1 MGRAPFPCRGDIGAM
16 PAGVP
21 WGRGGGYPHATQNR
35 PGRALGAFR
44 LPFLTR
50 SVFGPFSGTGTP
62 HGGIAAATRG
72 PTGPRRPG
80 GRPMTRE
87 HAPDRAEGLDR
98 ARRPKNRFPGFFCA
112 FASSVAVIPGRPW
125 TFSTTPA
132 PTARGRTRAASLD
145 DLTHDDRGRA
155 DHTEG
160 ARRAAGADG
169 QGRPHAGERM
179 AGTPSAE
186 TQGPIAGNC
195 VPNHVPKTGV
205 YGDFLTGQKS
215 VFKKFGTFFGTRPPK
230 PTLQMK
236 TGHRVFT
243 R

>member
-1 MGRAPFPCRGDIGAM
+1 MGPGE
-16 PAGVP
+16 GVP
-21 WGRGGGYPHATQNR
+21 PRPTESPRTRVRRFSATVPHPWR
-35 PGRALGAFR
+35 FRA
-44 LPFLTR
+44 
-50 SVFGPFSGTGTP
+50 VFGHWNAPRRHCADNARANWAATPWGTPYDPRARARPRRGPRPCATPEKSFSG
-62 HGGIAAATRG
+62 
-72 PTGPRRPG
+72 
-80 GRPMTRE
+80 
-87 HAPDRAEGLDR
+87 L
-98 ARRPKNRFPGFFCA
+98 FCA

-132 PTARGRTRAASLD
+132 PTARGRTRATCLD

-160 ARRAAGADG
+160 AHRAARADG
-169 QGRPHAGERM
+169 QGRPRAGERM

-230 PTLQMK
+230 PPLQTK
-236 TGHRVFT
+236 TGHRVYT